1 MAASLITKTDE
12 YVTVQIKIP
21 LSKSMLEGE
30 GFIQDALNEAGTLA
44 TGELL
49 KQFDTDGS
57 MIEFG
62 SVKMTSKGLVA
73 KQYQTPYG
81 VVEIDRH
88 VYQTSSGGETFC
100 PLDKNAR
107 IIVSSTPRFAKQ
119 ISHKF
124 AEMAS
129 TQVQKDFAENSNRE
143 VARSYLQNVADA
155 VGSIALLKEEDWNY
169 SPAISDEKI
178 KTINIGLDG
187 TCMLLSNDGYR
198 QAMVGTLAFYNKAG
212 ERIHTTYLAAPPEY
226 GKETFKARLEQEIA
240 RTKDLYPNAHYLGI
254 ADGAKENWEFLKQ
267 HTDEQ
272 IVDFWHASEYLGAVA
287 EAVFPKDKEK
297 REEWLEDRLHRLKH
311 KNGMASRL
319 ITEMETFKNNK
330 LSVVGR
336 EKLMAA
342 ISYFK
347 NNHQDRRMNYADHVE
362 KNHSIGSGV
371 TEAAC
376 KVIIKQRLCKSGMKW
391 KNKGAEIVL
400 SLRTLVYSG
409 THFQQFWEKINQYGC
424 PKIT

>member
-1 MAASLITKTDE
+1 MTASLITKTDE
-12 YVTVQIKIP
+12 FVTVQIKIP
-21 LSKSMLEGE
+21 LSKSMLDGE
-30 GFIQDALNEAGTLA
+30 SFIQDALNEAGTLA

-57 MIEFG
+57 VIEFG
-62 SVKMTSKGLVA
+62 SVKMTSKGVVT

-88 VYQTSSGGETFC
+88 VYQTSGGGETFC
-100 PLDKNAR
+100 PLDKDAR

-129 TQVQKDFAENSNRE
+129 TQVQKDFVENSNRE

-155 VGSIALLKEEDWNY
+155 VGSIALLKEEDWKY
-169 SPAISDEKI
+169 SPAVLDEVI

-187 TCMLLSNDGYR
+187 TCMLLSDDGYR

-212 ERIHTTYLAAPPEY
+212 IRIHTTYLATPPEY
-226 GKETFKARLEQEIA
+226 GKETFKTRLEQEIA
-240 RTKDLYPNAHYLGI
+240 RTKELYPKAHYLGI
-254 ADGAKENWEFLKQ
+254 ADGAKENWEFLKH

-272 IVDFWHASEYLGAVA
+272 ILDFWHASEYLGGVA
-287 EAVFPKDKEK
+287 EAIFPRDKAQ
-297 REEWLEDRLHRLKH
+297 REEWLDDRLHRLKH
-311 KNGMASRL
+311 KSGMASRL
-319 ITEMETFKNNK
+319 ITEMESFKNNK

-336 EKLMAA
+336 KKLMAA

-347 NNHQDRRMNYADHVE
+347 NNHQERRMNYADHVE

-391 KNKGAEIVL
+391 KNKGAGIVL
-400 SLRTLVYSG
+400 GLRTLVYSG
-409 THFQQFWEKINQYGC
+409 THFQQFWGKINQYGYS
-424 PKIT
+424 KAA

>member
-1 MAASLITKTDE
+1 MTASLISKTE
-12 YVTVQIKIP
+12 ESLIIQIEIP

-30 GFIQDALNEAGTLA
+30 SWIQDAVNDVGTLA

-57 MIEFG
+57 PIDLG
-62 SVKMTSKGLVA
+62 SVRMTSKGLVT

-81 VVEIDRH
+81 VTEINRH
-88 VYQTSSGGETFC
+88 VYQTSQGGATFC
-100 PLDKNAR
+100 PLDRNAR

-124 AEMAS
+124 SEMAS
-129 TQVQKDFAENSNRE
+129 TQVSKDLSQNHNRI

-155 VGSIALLKEEDWNY
+155 VGSIALLKEEDWQY
-169 SPAISDEKI
+169 SPAIMDATV
-178 KTINIGLDG
+178 KTVSIGMDG
-187 TCMLLSNDGYR
+187 TCMLLCDEGYR
-198 QAMVGTLAFYNKAG
+198 QTMVGTVAFYDKDG
-212 ERIHTTYLAAPPEY
+212 ERLHTTYLAAPPEY
-226 GKETFKARLEQEIA
+226 GKETFKIRLEAEIA
-240 RTKDLYPNAHYLGI
+240 RTKNHYPKAHYLGI
-254 ADGAKENWEFLKQ
+254 ADGAKENWEFLTK

-272 IVDFWHASEYLGAVA
+272 IVDFWHVTEYLGKVA
-287 EAVFPKDKEK
+287 EAVFPRDKIK
-297 REEWLEDRLHRLKH
+297 RAEWLDDRCHRLKH

-319 ITEMETFKNNK
+319 LTEMEDFKKLK

-347 NNHQDRRMNYADHVE
+347 NNYNEHRMNYPKHVE

-376 KVIIKQRLCKSGMKW
+376 KVIVKQRLCKSGMKW
-391 KNKGAEIVL
+391 KDRGASIVL
-400 SLRTLVYSG
+400 SLRSLSYSG
-409 THFQQFWEKINQYGC
+409 THWDQFWGKISQHGF
-424 PKIT
+424 PVAL

>member
-1 MAASLITKTDE
+1 MSVSLISKRQDRLIL
-12 YVTVQIKIP
+12 QIEIP

-30 GFIQDALNEAGTLA
+30 SCIQDALNKAGTVA

-57 MIEFG
+57 PIELG
-62 SVKMTSKGLVA
+62 SVKMTSKGLVS

-81 VVEIDRH
+81 VAEVTRH
-88 VYQTSSGGETFC
+88 VYQTSEGGATFC
-100 PLDKNAR
+100 PLDRNAR

-124 AEMAS
+124 SEMAS
-129 TQVQKDFAENSNRE
+129 TQVKRDLAENHNRE

-155 VGSIALLKEEDWNY
+155 VGTIALLKEEDWKY
-169 SPAISDEKI
+169 SPATADAKV
-178 KTINIGLDG
+178 KTISIGMDG
-187 TCMLLSNDGYR
+187 TCMLLCEDGYR
-198 QAMVGTLAFYNKAG
+198 QAMVGTLAFYDKDG

-226 GKETFKARLEQEIA
+226 GKEKFKKRLEEEIIH
-240 RTKDLYPNAHYLGI
+240 TKKLYPKVHYLGI
-254 ADGAKENWEFLKQ
+254 ADGAKENWECLTP

-272 IVDFWHASEYLGAVA
+272 ILDFWHVTEYLGQVA
-287 EAVFPKDKEK
+287 EAVFPRDKIK
-297 REEWLEDRLHRLKH
+297 REEWLDDRCHRLKH
-311 KNGMASRL
+311 KRGMASRL
-319 ITEMETFKNNK
+319 LTEMDEFKKQN
-330 LSVVGR
+330 LSVAGR

-347 NNHQDRRMNYADHVE
+347 NNHPEGRMNYAEHIE
-362 KNHSIGSGV
+362 NNHSIGSGI

-376 KVIIKQRLCKSGMKW
+376 KVIVKQRLCESGMKW
-391 KNKGAEIVL
+391 KNKGASVVL

-409 THFQQFWEKINQYGC
+409 THWNQFWGKINQYGF
-424 PKIT
+424 PVTA

>member
-1 MAASLITKTDE
+1 MPASLISKNEDFI
-12 YVTVQIKIP
+12 TVQIKIP
-21 LSKSMLEGE
+21 LSRSMLEGE
-30 GFIQDALNEAGTLA
+30 SLIQDAVNEAGTLA

-57 MIEFG
+57 AIEFG
-62 SVKMTSKGLVA
+62 SVKMTSKGMIQ

-81 VVEIDRH
+81 VVEIERH
-88 VYQTSSGGETFC
+88 VYQTSGGGETFC
-100 PLDKNAR
+100 PLDRDAR

-124 AEMAS
+124 SEMAS
-129 TQVQKDFAENSNRE
+129 TQVQRDLAENSNRD

-155 VGSIALLKEEDWNY
+155 VGSIALLKEEDWTY
-169 SPAISDEKI
+169 SPSVLDENI

-187 TCMLLSNDGYR
+187 TCMLLSKDGYR
-198 QAMVGTLAFYNKAG
+198 VAMVGTLSFHNKTG

-240 RTKDLYPNAHYLGI
+240 RAKALYPKADYLGI

-272 IVDFWHASEYLGAVA
+272 IVDFWHVSEYLGSVA
-287 EAVFPKDKEK
+287 EAIFPRDKAK
-297 REEWLEDRLHRLKH
+297 REEWLEDRCHRLKH
-311 KNGMASRL
+311 KQGMAGRL
-319 ITEMETFKNNK
+319 ISEMEEIKKQK
-330 LSVVGR
+330 LSVIGR
-336 EKLMAA
+336 EKLTAA

-347 NNHQDRRMNYADHVE
+347 NNHQQRRMNYAEHVA
-362 KNHSIGSGV
+362 KNHTIGSGV

-376 KVIIKQRLCKSGMKW
+376 KVIVKQRLCKSGMKW
-391 KNKGAEIVL
+391 KNKGASIVL

-409 THFQQFWEKINQYGC
+409 THWQQFWGKVNQYGF
-424 PKIT
+424 PIAV

>member
-1 MAASLITKTDE
+1 MTASLITKTDE

-30 GFIQDALNEAGTLA
+30 SFIQDALNEAGTLA

-57 MIEFG
+57 AIEFG
-62 SVKMTSKGLVA
+62 SIKMTSKGLVA

-88 VYQTSSGGETFC
+88 VYQTSGGGETFC
-100 PLDKNAR
+100 PLDKDAR

-129 TQVQKDFAENSNRE
+129 TQVQKDFADNSNRE

-169 SPAISDEKI
+169 SPTVSDERI
-178 KTINIGLDG
+178 KTINVGLDG

-226 GKETFKARLEQEIA
+226 GKETFKTRLEQEIA
-240 RTKDLYPNAHYLGI
+240 RTKKLYPKAHYLGI

-272 IVDFWHASEYLGAVA
+272 ILDFWHASEYLGAVA

-319 ITEMETFKNNK
+319 ITEMELFKNNK

-347 NNHQDRRMNYADHVE
+347 NNHQDRRMNYAEHVE

-409 THFQQFWEKINQYGC
+409 THFQQFWGKINQYGY
-424 PKIT
+424 PKMN

>member
-1 MAASLITKTDE
+1 MTASLISKTDE
-12 YVTVQIKIP
+12 FVTVQIKIP

-30 GFIQDALNEAGTLA
+30 SFIQDALNEAGTLA

-57 MIEFG
+57 IIEFG
-62 SVKMTSKGLVA
+62 SVKMTSKGVVA

-88 VYQTSSGGETFC
+88 VYQTSGGGETFC
-100 PLDKNAR
+100 PLDKDAR

-129 TQVQKDFAENSNRE
+129 TQVQKDFVENSNRE

-155 VGSIALLKEEDWNY
+155 VGSIALLKEEDWKY
-169 SPAISDEKI
+169 SPAVLDENI

-187 TCMLLSNDGYR
+187 TCMLLSDDGYR

-226 GKETFKARLEQEIA
+226 GKETFKTQLEQEIA
-240 RTKDLYPNAHYLGI
+240 RTKDLYPKAHYLGI
-254 ADGAKENWEFLKQ
+254 ADGAKENWEFLSQ

-272 IVDFWHASEYLGAVA
+272 ILDFWHASEYLGAVA
-287 EAVFPKDKEK
+287 EAIFPRDKAK
-297 REEWLEDRLHRLKH
+297 REEWLDDRLHRLKH
-311 KNGMASRL
+311 KSGMASRL
-319 ITEMETFKNNK
+319 ITEMESFKKNK

-347 NNHQDRRMNYADHVE
+347 NNHQERRMNYADHVE

-391 KNKGAEIVL
+391 KNKGAGIVL

-409 THFQQFWEKINQYGC
+409 THFQQFWGKINQYGY
-424 PKIT
+424 PKAA